1 MLPADAPA
9 GVPRVPGVTT
19 VPASGLR
26 VAVNVDPAE
35 SEPRPLAPD
44 AFLARLGDSPA
55 GPSVAE
61 PAADGAAREA
71 AQSLWWYVVLA
82 MAAVLA
88 RRSLARAHHGIV
100 RWHTLNPWPSLRAGR

>member
-1 MLPADAPA
+1 MSEHD
-9 GVPRVPGVTT
+9 
-19 VPASGLR
+19 GLR
-26 VAVNVDPAE
+26 YKYRREGRGKTEISERSRCAHAKTTRHRYSTPA
-35 SEPRPLAPD
+35 PRPLAPD

-82 MAAVLA
+82 MAAVLLGEA
-88 RRSLARAHHGIV
+88 WL
-100 RWHTLNPWPSLRAGR
+100 GRTMA